1 MSYCLPP
8 TVMKSNYNFT
18 CCLGCGKPI
27 KRGDAITFV
36 SESRGM
42 ILRPVECING
52 LYTPCTGRR
61 IVHKD
66 CDVIGLW
73 TEYGSNSENKDNKNN
88 SNYDY
93 CDLESD
99 SDSDSDMEINKDS
112 NYDLCDN
119 KNDNHDISENDISE
133 NDINQE
139 PIIKKGWFW

>member
-27 KRGDAITFV
+27 KRGEKVTFV

-66 CDVIGLW
+66 CDIIGLW
-73 TEYGSNSENKDNKNN
+73 TEYGSNLGTEDNKNN

-99 SDSDSDMEINKDS
+99 SDSDSDTEINKDS
-112 NYDLCDN
+112 NYDLCN
-119 KNDNHDISENDISE
+119 SENDNQDTNE

>member
-18 CCLGCGKPI
+18 YCLGCGKPI
-27 KRGDAITFV
+27 KRGEEVTFV

-66 CDVIGLW
+66 CDIIGLW
-73 TEYGSNSENKDNKNN
+73 TEYGSNLGTEDNKNN

-93 CDLESD
+93 C
-99 SDSDSDMEINKDS
+99 DSDSDMEINKDS

-119 KNDNHDISENDISE
+119 KNDNQDTNENNISENNISE

>member
-8 TVMKSNYNFT
+8 TVMKSNFNFT
-18 CCLGCGKPI
+18 CCMGCGKPI
-27 KRGDAITFV
+27 KRGQEVTFV

-52 LYTPCTGRR
+52 IYIPSTGRR

-66 CDVIGLW
+66 CDVMGLW
-73 TEYGSNSENKDNKNN
+73 TDYGSNEDSKIKHN

-93 CDLESD
+93 CEIESD
-99 SDSDSDMEINKDS
+99 NES

-119 KNDNHDISENDISE
+119 KNNNK
-133 NDINQE
+133 DINKE
-139 PIIKKGWFW
+139 PIVKKGWLW

>member
-27 KRGDAITFV
+27 KRGEEVTFV

-66 CDVIGLW
+66 CDIIGLW
-73 TEYGSNSENKDNKNN
+73 TEYGSYLDTKDNKNN

-93 CDLESD
+93 CDSD
-99 SDSDSDMEINKDS
+99 SDSDSDSNKDS
-112 NYDLCDN
+112 NYDLCDS
-119 KNDNHDISENDISE
+119 KNDNQ
-133 NDINQE
+133 DINEKDINEE
-139 PIIKKGWFW
+139 PSSKKGWFW